1 MKDELLLIPEKVDA
15 ERNSL
20 AQSWVKNGGQVLY
33 VGKFWIK
40 PETHNKRITIY
51 GNDTFVLVL
60 AQVLNLNLLSTKDE
74 EIASIDFRF
83 VKRNLDIVSV
93 NQVNQIQFPKF
104 LKPVKPKLFKA
115 QVFPS
120 IKDLNEVIESFEKE
134 ELLICSEIIEIE
146 KEIRAFI
153 LNQKIMDLAYYE
165 GNGELA
171 LPKDFISS
179 FLENSKISLPS
190 SFVLDIGWN
199 QKQGWFIIEVNSS
212 WGAGLNS
219 CHPDKVLKCIREATL
234 NE

>member
-1 MKDELLLIPEKVDA
+1 MKDELLLIPEKVDT

-74 EIASIDFRF
+74 EVASIDFKF
-83 VKRNLDIVSV
+83 VKRNLDIISV

-115 QVFPS
+115 QVFTS
-120 IKDLNEVIESFEKE
+120 IKGLNEVIHSLEKE

-146 KEIRAFI
+146 KEVRAFI
-153 LNQKIMDLAYYE
+153 LNQKIMDLAYYQ
-165 GNGELA
+165 GNGELDI
-171 LPKDFISS
+171 PKAFIRS
-179 FLENSKISLPS
+179 FLQNSKINLPN

-199 QKQGWFIIEVNSS
+199 KKQKWFIIEVNSS

-219 CHPDKVLKCIREATL
+219 CNPEKVINCIREATI
-234 NE
+234 N